1 MFFNFIKSISFHLLI
16 IFSFLVFDSFYDFSR
31 RNVVT
36 EIPIEVVDVSEK
48 TKVKKKKS
56 EKKVEKKVE
65 QRFTPPKPISKPNPP
80 EFEQK
85 DKKVKVKVE
94 KKKEIIKEEK
104 KENRLSSILKSI
116 EKVTKN
122 NKIKK
127 DNKIEEKQ
135 KDITQSS
142 NFDEKITIS
151 EKDLIRRQF
160 AACWNPPS
168 GSKNIDKLRVLVK
181 LTLDENGNV
190 MDAKLVNSGNMND
203 PFYRSAAERAMRA
216 VRHSACKKIKVPSK
230 KFQTWKNMTL
240 NFDPIIM
247 QGLK

>member
-1 MFFNFIKSISFHLLI
+1 MFFSFIKSISFHLLI
-16 IFSFLVFDSFYDFSR
+16 IFSFLIFDNFYNFSNR
-31 RNVVT
+31 KVIT

-48 TKVKKKKS
+48 TKVKKKRP

-65 QRFTPPKPISKPNPP
+65 QRFRPPKPISKPRPP

-85 DKKVKVKVE
+85 DKEVKVE
-94 KKKEIIKEEK
+94 KKKEITK
-104 KENRLSSILKSI
+104 KEQKADRLSSILKSI
-116 EKVTKN
+116 EKITKN

-127 DNKIEEKQ
+127 DDKIEEKQ
-135 KDITQSS
+135 KEIAKSS

-181 LTLDENGNV
+181 LTLDESGNV
-190 MDAKLVNSGNMND
+190 MDAKLVDKGNMND

>member
-31 RNVVT
+31 RNLVT

-48 TKVKKKKS
+48 TEVKKKKS

-80 EFEQK
+80 KFEQK
-85 DKKVKVKVE
+85 DKKVKVE
-94 KKKEIIKEEK
+94 KKEIIKEEK

-127 DNKIEEKQ
+127 DNRIEEKQ

-168 GSKNIDKLRVLVK
+168 GSKNIDKLRVLV
-181 LTLDENGNV
+181 
-190 MDAKLVNSGNMND
+190 
-203 PFYRSAAERAMRA
+203 
-216 VRHSACKKIKVPSK
+216 
-230 KFQTWKNMTL
+230 
-240 NFDPIIM
+240 
-247 QGLK
+247 

>member
-31 RNVVT
+31 RNIVT

-56 EKKVEKKVE
+56 EKKLEKGVE

-127 DNKIEEKQ
+127 DDKIEEKH

-168 GSKNIDKLRVLVK
+168 GSKNIDKLKVLVK

-190 MDAKLVNSGNMND
+190 MDAKLVNNGNMND

>member
-1 MFFNFIKSISFHLLI
+1 MFFSFIKSISFHLLI
-16 IFSFLVFDSFYDFSR
+16 ILFFLFFHNFFDLSK
-31 RNVVT
+31 RNIIT
-36 EIPIEVVDVSEK
+36 EIPIEVVDVSDR
-48 TKVKKKKS
+48 TNVKKKEP
-56 EKKVEKKVE
+56 EKKVKEIVE
-65 QRFTPPKPISKPNPP
+65 QKFSPPKPISKPVPP
-80 EFEQK
+80 KFEEK
-85 DKKVKVKVE
+85 NNKVKERVE
-94 KKKEIIKEEK
+94 KKKEVIKEERK
-104 KENRLSSILKSI
+104 DNRLTSILKSI

-127 DNKIEEKQ
+127 NDKPEEKQ
-135 KDITQSS
+135 KNIIKST
-142 NFDEKITIS
+142 NIGEKITIS

-168 GSKNIDKLRVLVK
+168 GSKNIDKLKVLVK
-181 LTLDENGNV
+181 LTLDESGNV
-190 MDAKLVNSGNMND
+190 MDAKLVDNGNMKD